1 MKSKI
6 FNSLVILI
14 LLLANLSTSV
24 FAVQMT
30 GKDILDQMEAFN
42 DSRSVQMEI
51 KLVLYDSAGNKRERR
66 LKNSS
71 IDYEKSKT
79 LSRFLEPADIEGTGF
94 LSIDREN
101 NDEDMYLYLPSLGAV
116 RKISGSQKNGS
127 FVGTDFSYNDLSLVN
142 PKNYIDDY
150 QAELLQETPE
160 NYLLSLK
167 PIDEDID
174 YSYAK
179 LWVNKKTFYPIKVEF
194 YDQQEKLHKV
204 LESFSI
210 KQIKSY
216 WTPDKLVM
224 KDIQK
229 GSKTVLY
236 LEAVVYDEDIKERI
250 FTPRYLKRY

>member
-6 FNSLVILI
+6 FSSLLI
-14 LLLANLSTSV
+14 LSLLLTNLGTSV
-24 FAVQMT
+24 LAVQMT
-30 GKDILDQMEAFN
+30 GKDILDRMEEVN

-71 IDYEKSKT
+71 IDYDQSKT
-79 LSRFLEPADIEGTGF
+79 LSRFLAPNDIEGTGF
-94 LSIDREN
+94 LSIDRE
-101 NDEDMYLYLPSLGAV
+101 DDEEDMYLYLPSLGAV

-142 PKNYIDDY
+142 PKNYNDDY

-179 LWVNKKTFYPIKVEF
+179 LWVNKKTTYPIKVEF
-194 YDQQEKLHKV
+194 YDQQKKLQKV
-204 LESFSI
+204 LESFTL
-210 KQIKSY
+210 KQVKSY
-216 WTPDKLVM
+216 WTPEKVVM

-236 LEAVVYDEDIKERI
+236 LESVVYDEDIKEHI